1 MQGFDFKDT
10 TSKQA
15 INMFDN
21 TENAVH
27 IYEDIVKPFHK
38 KATREVATCTGLI
51 RKIGDISAPSMKI

>member
-1 MQGFDFKDT
+1 
-10 TSKQA
+10 
-15 INMFDN
+15 MFDN

-27 IYEDIVKPFHK
+27 IYEDIVKPFQK